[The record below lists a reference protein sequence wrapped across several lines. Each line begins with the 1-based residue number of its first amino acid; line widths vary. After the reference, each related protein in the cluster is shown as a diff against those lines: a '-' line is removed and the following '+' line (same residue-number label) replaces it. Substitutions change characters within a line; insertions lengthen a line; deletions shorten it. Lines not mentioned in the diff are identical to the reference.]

1 MKKIEHAG
9 IAVVLSALAILLLL
23 LFTQTYKLTPE
34 IVENVIEDSTQL
46 SYLQPALEPMQA
58 KTFRSKSSFISA
70 YKKAVD
76 SANAKIQTAAGG
88 DNNSD
93 STQAG
98 DEADSSATG
107 EKDTK
112 EEKGAIA
119 KNKEIATTPGV
130 SNKGEHATKEGAQPA
145 RKDDKTTTAP
155 TVPDQADATDE
166 EQAATIDQDYS
177 LAMLMQSSNGPLRTH
192 NVFLLVLVITMFT
205 AGALLLTYGK
215 YGKKPAG
222 IKNDGVMKKPMTTIK
237 LPAIL
242 VGIGLIAF
250 YCILYWYPYLLSDW
264 ILLVNPIKQLF
275 AKGDADENFLYGVIY
290 TLAVLLFGIK
300 MFVKYRHSNYQ
311 MVRTASVTF
320 FQLSFAFIIP
330 EILAALKKPSV
341 DLKNIWPLDYSF
353 FFGSNITEL
362 INNGGIGVFILVWGI
377 LLLVV
382 AVPLLTYFFGK
393 RWYCSWVCGCGG
405 LAETAGDPYRHLSS
419 KKLVAWKVERI
430 LIYSILVLTVGMTAI
445 VLANYFS
452 HGKILGAASENVQTW
467 YGFLIGSVFAGV
479 IGTGFYPIMGNRVWC
494 RFGCP
499 LAAIF
504 GIIQRYKSRFRITTN
519 GGQCISCGNCSTYCE
534 MGIDVRWYAQR
545 QQNVVRA
552 SCVGCGIC
560 AEVCPRGVLRLEN
573 GKETNRINNDPI
585 IIGNDGIHVKN

>member
-1 MKKIEHAG
+1 MKKIERAG
-9 IAVVLSALAILLLL
+9 FAVVLSALAILLLL
-23 LFTQTYKLTPE
+23 LNTQTYKLTPE
-34 IVENVIEDSTQL
+34 VVENIIDDSTQL
-46 SYLQPALEPMQA
+46 SYLAPALEPMEA
-58 KTFRSKSSFISA
+58 KVFHSKSSFVSA
-70 YKKAVD
+70 YKIAVD
-76 SANAKIQTAAGG
+76 SANAKILAGGGG
-88 DNNSD
+88 DNSD
-93 STQAG
+93 DSSASG
-98 DEADSSATG
+98 DEADSSAAGT
-107 EKDTK
+107 KDK
-112 EEKGAIA
+112 EVAPA
-119 KNKEIATTPGV
+119 PGV
-130 SNKGEHATKEGAQPA
+130 KDKGTHATKEGAQPA
-145 RKDDKTTTAP
+145 RKDDKSLTDPNAP
-155 TVPDQADATDE
+155 DKAGDTEDSQP
-166 EQAATIDQDYS
+166 ATIDQDHS
-177 LAMLMQSSNGPLRTH
+177 VALLIQASDGPLKQH
-192 NVFLLVLVITMFT
+192 NKFFLVLILTLFT
-205 AGALLLTYGK
+205 LGSLLITYGK

-222 IKNDGVMKKPMTTIK
+222 IKNDGVMKQPMTTVK

-264 ILLVNPIKQLF
+264 ILLVNPLKHLF
-275 AKGDADENFLYGVIY
+275 VSGDADENFLYGVIY

-330 EILAALKKPSV
+330 EILSALKKPSV

-362 INNGGIGVFILVWGI
+362 ISNGHIGIFILVWGI
-377 LLLVV
+377 ILLVI

-405 LAETAGDPYRHLSS
+405 LAETSGDPYRHLSS
-419 KKLVAWKVERI
+419 KKLIAWKIERM
-430 LIYSILVLTVGMTAI
+430 LINSILVITAGMTAM
-445 VLANYFS
+445 VLTNYFS
-452 HGKILGAASENVQTW
+452 QGKLLGAASENVQTW

-573 GKETNRINNDPI
+573 GKEVNRINNNPI
-585 IIGNDGIHVKN
+585 IIGNDGIHVSH